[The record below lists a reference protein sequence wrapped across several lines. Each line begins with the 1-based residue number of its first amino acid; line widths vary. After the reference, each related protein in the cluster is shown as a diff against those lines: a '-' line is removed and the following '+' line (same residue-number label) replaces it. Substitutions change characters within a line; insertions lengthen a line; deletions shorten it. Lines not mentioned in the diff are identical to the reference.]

1 MGEVMKIAGVAEV
14 TGLTPSTLRYYE
26 KIGLIPDVKR
36 AGGKVREYT
45 NENIEWIDFIKCM
58 RNAGLSIEA
67 LKEYT
72 AMIREG
78 NQTVEARK
86 QLLDEERQK
95 LIDKRTEIEE
105 TIALINVKIAHY
117 EKV

>member
-1 MGEVMKIAGVAEV
+1 MRVLKIAEAAKA

-26 KIGLIPDVKR
+26 KIGLIPHVDR
-36 AGGKVREYT
+36 ASGQVRKYT
-45 NENIEWIDFIKCM
+45 EENLGWIDFIKCM
-58 RNAGLSIEA
+58 RSAGLSIEA

-72 AMIREG
+72 EMYREG
-78 NQTVEARK
+78 DSTIEARK

-95 LIDKRTEIEE
+95 LIEKRTEIDE
-105 TIALINVKIAHY
+105 TITQINVKIAHY